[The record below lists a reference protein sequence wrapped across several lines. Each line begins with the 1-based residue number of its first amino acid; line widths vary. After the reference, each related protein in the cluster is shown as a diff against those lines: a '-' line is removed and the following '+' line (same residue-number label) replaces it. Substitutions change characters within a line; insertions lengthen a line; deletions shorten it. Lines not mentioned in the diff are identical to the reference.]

1 MLNTVSF
8 KIDEK
13 DKRDAQEL
21 FDSMGLSFSG
31 AMTLFIKA
39 CLNTQSI
46 PFEIKA
52 PSHDQIIKARLKKAE
67 DPRNLSKAFNDVD
80 KLMESLDA

>member
-46 PFEIKA
+46 PFEIKE
-52 PSHDQIIKARLKKAE
+52 AE

>member
-1 MLNTVSF
+1 MNVVSF
-8 KIDEK
+8 KIDEN
-13 DKRDAQEL
+13 DKKQAQEL

-31 AMTLFIKA
+31 AINLFIKA
-39 CLNTQSI
+39 CINTRSI

-52 PSHDQIIKARLKKAE
+52 PSYGQTLKNRLKEAE
-67 DPRNLSKAFNDVD
+67 KPENLSPKFNDID